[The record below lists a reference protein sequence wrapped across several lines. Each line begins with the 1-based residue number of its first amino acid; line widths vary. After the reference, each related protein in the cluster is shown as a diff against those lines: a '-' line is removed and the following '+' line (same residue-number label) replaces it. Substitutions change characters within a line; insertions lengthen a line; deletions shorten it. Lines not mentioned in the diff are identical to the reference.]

1 MVDSIVLASL
11 VQPSKRI
18 ESYSNAAVPSRRLA
32 EGTEFAHGGAGAV
45 GAAPAK
51 TPRLESGVTK
61 EASSS
66 MRTRTATLLLAA
78 AATFTTSAAADFT
91 EARCDVYPRG
101 SDHTDVVIPCTFG
114 QRQGNVTI
122 TRSDGVTHDLVQVE
136 EQPGHYR
143 DQHANEV
150 IRDVSGLGEAGLIF
164 RFPDESVY
172 VYWDTS
178 ALEPADPDNP
188 TWPFTTA
195 EYDATTLL
203 RCGTVGADELG
214 TCPAGVLRM
223 EGGQGSVVIL
233 GLAGEQFTI
242 NFMQDY
248 VNATSGEV
256 EAHLE
261 GDTWMVTINGEER
274 YEVPLAL
281 IEGG

>member
-1 MVDSIVLASL
+1 
-11 VQPSKRI
+11 
-18 ESYSNAAVPSRRLA
+18 
-32 EGTEFAHGGAGAV
+32 
-45 GAAPAK
+45 
-51 TPRLESGVTK
+51 
-61 EASSS
+61 
-66 MRTRTATLLLAA
+66 MRTRTAILTLAA
-78 AATFTTSAAADFT
+78 VSFSTSAAADFT
-91 EARCDVYPRG
+91 EARCDIYPRG

-136 EQPGHYR
+136 GPPGHYR
-143 DQHANEV
+143 DQHGNEV
-150 IRDVSGLGEAGLIF
+150 TRDVSGLGKAGLIF
-164 RFPDESVY
+164 RFPEESVY

-203 RCGTVGADELG
+203 SCGSVDSDEMG

-223 EGGQGSVVIL
+223 EGGQASVVIL
-233 GLAGEQFTI
+233 SPAGERFTI

-256 EAHLE
+256 EARLE
-261 GDTWMVTINGEER
+261 GDTWVVVINGQER

>member
-1 MVDSIVLASL
+1 MRKNTPVLA
-11 VQPSKRI
+11 
-18 ESYSNAAVPSRRLA
+18 LA
-32 EGTEFAHGGAGAV
+32 
-45 GAAPAK
+45 
-51 TPRLESGVTK
+51 LI
-61 EASSS
+61 
-66 MRTRTATLLLAA
+66 
-78 AATFTTSAAADFT
+78 ATFSTVARADWT
-91 EARCDVYPRG
+91 EARCDIYPKG
-101 SDHTDVVIPCTFG
+101 EDHTDVMIACTFG

-143 DQHANEV
+143 DQHGNTV
-150 IRDVSGLGEAGLIF
+150 IRETDGLGRAGLIF
-164 RFPDESVY
+164 RFPEESIY

-178 ALEPADPDNP
+178 GLEPTDRKNP
-188 TWPFTTA
+188 TWPFTTD

-203 RCGTVGADELG
+203 RCGTVGSDDMS

-233 GLAGEQFTI
+233 SPAGERFTI
-242 NFMQDY
+242 NFMKDY

-256 EAHLE
+256 DAQLE
-261 GDTWMVTINGEER
+261 GDTWIVVIDGKER

>member
-1 MVDSIVLASL
+1 MRPITAILAL
-11 VQPSKRI
+11 PI
-18 ESYSNAAVPSRRLA
+18 AAIFS
-32 EGTEFAHGGAGAV
+32 
-45 GAAPAK
+45 
-51 TPRLESGVTK
+51 
-61 EASSS
+61 
-66 MRTRTATLLLAA
+66 
-78 AATFTTSAAADFT
+78 TSAAADWT
-91 EARCDVYPRG
+91 EARCDIYPKG

-122 TRSDGVTHDLVQVE
+122 TRTDGVTHDLVQVE
-136 EQPGHYR
+136 GQPDSYR
-143 DQHANEV
+143 DQHGRAVVREL
-150 IRDVSGLGEAGLIF
+150 DGLGQAGLIF

-203 RCGTVGADELG
+203 RCGAVGADEMG
-214 TCPAGVLRM
+214 SCPAGVLRM
-223 EGGQGSVVIL
+223 EGGEGSVVL
-233 GLAGEQFTI
+233 LNPAGERFTI
-242 NFMQDY
+242 NFMKDY

-256 EAHLE
+256 DAQLQ
-261 GDTWMVTINGEER
+261 GDTWLVIVNGKER

>member
-1 MVDSIVLASL
+1 MRIATAIFTL
-11 VQPSKRI
+11 V
-18 ESYSNAAVPSRRLA
+18 
-32 EGTEFAHGGAGAV
+32 
-45 GAAPAK
+45 
-51 TPRLESGVTK
+51 
-61 EASSS
+61 
-66 MRTRTATLLLAA
+66 A
-78 AATFTTSAAADFT
+78 AATFSTVAAADST
-91 EARCDVYPRG
+91 EARCDIYPRG
-101 SDHTDVVIPCTFG
+101 EDHTDVMIACTFS

-136 EQPGHYR
+136 GQAGRYR
-143 DQHANEV
+143 DQDGNEV
-150 IRDVSGLGEAGLIF
+150 LREDGGLGNAGLIF
-164 RFPDESVY
+164 RFPTESVY

-203 RCGTVGADELG
+203 RCGKVGSDEMG

-223 EGGQGSVVIL
+223 DGGEGSVVIL
-233 GLAGEQFTI
+233 SPAGETFTI
-242 NFMQDY
+242 NFLKDY

-256 EAHLE
+256 EAELE
-261 GDTWMVTINGEER
+261 GDIWMVVVDGKVR